1 MKSPEDVKRA
11 VEVHADMVRRIC
23 LVHLKNEYDT
33 EDVFQNVFM
42 KYMLYKGSFESDEH
56 EKAWFVRVTINAC
69 TDFLR
74 SLVRRRW
81 VPLESVLE
89 ESSIPD
95 ETSRDVLEA
104 VLQLPER
111 YREVTY
117 LFYYE
122 GYSAVEIAGILGKK
136 ENTVYTW
143 LSRAKGKLREMLEI
157 ELPDVNRGRST
168 GQMRDTQAKEER
180 MTFPNTDS
188 HSGGG
193 TANETYMQGSGEV
206 SGHEQDS

>member
-1 MKSPEDVKRA
+1 MRSPEDVSRA
-11 VEVHADMVRRIC
+11 VEAYADMVRRIC

-42 KYMLYKGSFESDEH
+42 KYMLYKESFESDEH

-69 TDFLR
+69 TDWLR
-74 SLVRRRW
+74 SLSRRRW

-89 ESSIPD
+89 EGSVPED
-95 ETSRDVLEA
+95 TSREVLEV

-111 YREVTY
+111 YREVIY

-136 ENTVYTW
+136 ENTIYTW
-143 LSRAKGKLREMLEI
+143 LSRARGILRQKL
-157 ELPDVNRGRST
+157 
-168 GQMRDTQAKEER
+168 
-180 MTFPNTDS
+180 
-188 HSGGG
+188 GGEW
-193 TANETYMQGSGEV
+193 A
-206 SGHEQDS
+206 